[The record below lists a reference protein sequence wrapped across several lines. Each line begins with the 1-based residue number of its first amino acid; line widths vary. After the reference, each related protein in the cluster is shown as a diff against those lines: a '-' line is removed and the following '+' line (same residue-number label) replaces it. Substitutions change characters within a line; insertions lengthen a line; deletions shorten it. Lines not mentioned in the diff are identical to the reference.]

1 MKPEEHLKK
10 KKNYV
15 KSLTSLMQNIEKLWV
30 TQDNIKHT
38 QYKTLKK
45 SKKQKIKVLSWNLTE
60 KNKGQAYNSHIST
73 TQ

>member
-1 MKPEEHLKK
+1 
-10 KKNYV
+10 
-15 KSLTSLMQNIEKLWV
+15 MQNIEKLWV

-60 KNKGQAYNSHIST
+60 KNKGQAYNSHVST